1 LRFVTNHSH
10 GHASGAK
17 QTSGR
22 EAWNGD
28 GADVKGIQIKTAAQI
43 AKLREVNLV
52 VAEVLDVLSE
62 SSVPG
67 VSTWELDQLAAKHLK
82 HLKAE
87 PAFLGY
93 RGYPAVLC
101 TSLNN
106 TIVHGIP
113 RKEAVLRPGDILSL
127 DFGAFKDGWC
137 GDSARTLEIGTVSPD
152 AHALVV
158 GTRESLDR
166 AMAQCVPGRR
176 LGDVGWAVQRYV
188 EALGFS
194 VVRQFAGHG
203 IGRHMHEPPQI
214 PNYGEAGRGPRLSAG
229 MVLAIE
235 PMVNQ
240 GSPDAVIEDDGWTAV
255 TKDGSLSAHFEHSVA
270 ITENGPMVLSRA

>member
-1 LRFVTNHSH
+1 MRFVTNHSH
-10 GHASGAK
+10 DHASS
-17 QTSGR
+17 TPHLSGR
-22 EAWNGD
+22 TVRECD
-28 GADVKGIQIKTAAQI
+28 GANVKGIQIKTAAQI

-62 SSVPG
+62 ASKPG
-67 VSTWELDQLAAKHLK
+67 VSTWELDQLAAKRLK

-101 TSLNN
+101 ASLNN
-106 TIVHGIP
+106 VIVHGIP
-113 RKEAVLRPGDILSL
+113 RKDAVLKAGDVVSL

-137 GDSARTLEIGTVSPD
+137 GDSARTLEIGTVSPE
-152 AHALVV
+152 AHALVQA
-158 GTRESLDR
+158 TRESLDQ
-166 AMAQCVPGRR
+166 AIAQCVPGHR
-176 LGDVGWAVQRYV
+176 LGDLGWAVQSYV
-188 EALGFS
+188 ESRGYS

-203 IGRHMHEPPQI
+203 IGRHMHESPQI
-214 PNYGEAGRGPRLSAG
+214 PNYGEAGRGPRLAAG